1 VVLVIRSR
9 GYAVPLVGVL
19 LALATGI
26 ALGAGPLTD
35 TGSSAAPG
43 PAASS
48 PTPRHLYGDT
58 FAGAVASRL
67 YDKGLSRRPVAVLT
81 APGAD
86 PATVAALTAQIKA
99 AGGQV
104 SGTYP
109 LSSQLVDPQ
118 QKSLVDTLGTEL
130 GKQLHA
136 HVDRSAS
143 TYPRIGELL
152 AIAVANRGA
161 SVGQVNDDVS
171 AVRQSMVAAKLMT
184 VPDAQSGTAPL
195 VLLVLG
201 KDLDQAIADGLVSGL
216 AARSRGVVV
225 VGDTAATNVVGLSA
239 DGVTKQAAAVDGA
252 ETTAGQVA
260 SVLALI
266 RSWRTP
272 GGSFGASGA
281 TGAAPLG

>member
-35 TGSSAAPG
+35 TGSSAAVATVTSP
-43 PAASS
+43 PSS
-48 PTPRHLYGDT
+48 QHRYADA
-58 FAGAVASRL
+58 FAGAVATRL
-67 YDKGLSRRPVAVLT
+67 YADGLSRRPVAVLT
-81 APGAD
+81 APGAA
-86 PATVAALTAQIKA
+86 PSTVAALTAQIKA

-104 SGTYP
+104 SGTFA
-109 LSSQLVDPQ
+109 LGSQLVDPQ

-136 HVDRSAS
+136 RLDPSAT

-152 AIAVANRGA
+152 ALAVANRGA
-161 SVGQVNDDVS
+161 AVGQVTSDVS
-171 AVRQSMVAAKLMT
+171 AVRQSMVAAKLMR
-184 VPDAQSGTAPL
+184 VPRARPGTSPL

-201 KDLDQAIADGLVSGL
+201 KGLDQAIADGLVSGL
-216 AARSRGVVV
+216 ASGSRGVVV
-225 VGDTAATNVVGLSA
+225 VADTAVANVAGLRA
-239 DGVTKQAAAVDGA
+239 DGVTKRAAVVDGV

-260 SVLALI
+260 AVLALI

-281 TGAAPLG
+281 TEAVPLG

>member
-1 VVLVIRSR
+1 VGVVIRSR

-35 TGSSAAPG
+35 TGSSAAPAPG
-43 PAASS
+43 PGRQVPQHRYA
-48 PTPRHLYGDT
+48 DV
-58 FAGAVASRL
+58 FAGAVATRL
-67 YDKGLSRRPVAVLT
+67 YANGLSRRPVTVLT

-86 PATVAALTAQIKA
+86 PGTVAGLTQQIKA

-104 SGTYP
+104 AGVFP
-109 LSSQLVDPQ
+109 LGSQLVDPQ

-136 HVDRSAS
+136 RPDPSAT

-152 AIAVANRGA
+152 ATAVANRGA

-171 AVRQSMVAAKLMT
+171 AVRQSMVAAKLIR
-184 VPDAQSGTAPL
+184 VPGSRPGTSPL

-201 KDLDQAIADGLVSGL
+201 RKVDQAIADGLVSGL
-216 AARSRGVVV
+216 ASRSRGVVV
-225 VGDTAATNVVGLSA
+225 VADTGAPNLLGLQA
-239 DGVTKQAAAVDGA
+239 DGVATRAAVVDGV
-252 ETTAGQVA
+252 ETTAGQVT

-272 GGSFGASGA
+272 GGSFGASGV

>member
-1 VVLVIRSR
+1 VVRVIRSR

-43 PAASS
+43 PAATS
-48 PTPRHLYGDT
+48 PAPQHLYGDA
-58 FAGAVASRL
+58 FAAAVAPSL

-86 PATVAALTAQIKA
+86 PATVAALIAQVKA

-104 SGTYP
+104 SGTYA
-109 LSSQLVDPQ
+109 LGSQLVDPQ
-118 QKSLVDTLGTEL
+118 QKSLVDTLGSEL

-136 HVDRSAS
+136 KVDRSAS
-143 TYPRIGELL
+143 TYPRVGELL

-171 AVRQSMVAAKLMT
+171 AVRQTMVAAKLMT
-184 VPDAQSGTAPL
+184 VPDNQPGTAPL

-201 KDLDQAIADGLVSGL
+201 KGLDQAIADGLVGGL

-225 VGDTAATNVVGLSA
+225 VGDTAAGTLVGLRV

-272 GGSFGASGA
+272 GGSFGASGS
-281 TGAAPLG
+281 TGATPLG